1 MPAERKPLP
10 TLILLA
16 VVLAPLLVA
25 SLFWAFYRY
34 HTSSAAKGVIAAQS
48 SASPSKS
55 QQTAAIDER
64 LSNAER
70 AIMFSIAPL
79 TSLSAMVTPVDPD
92 PVASFRQLIALP
104 PGTTREAPRIDP
116 RRIRTIVDRRVV
128 EYASAKTDGDRA
140 RGARLIQT
148 AALVG
153 YRPARDLLARNYPQS
168 EAVRSVVPA
177 KDVIRY
183 ALGPVMDLAATS
195 EDSKQIF
202 LALGQHFALQA
213 ELDLFASQILNS
225 LRGDSRPQLI
235 HRVDTFYLDLLA
247 RVPGA
252 CGALARLV
260 PGAGKVADQECFLS
274 ENLRKYIET
283 TRPPAAEEE
292 EIKAPRFAHVE
303 SGWRTLARRGGGEG
317 QVPMCAHSAAGQQRV
332 DDEEPGEDE
341 DEFVADLELLEIGQ
355 RHIKQDRGGDHQHDV
370 G

>member
-1 MPAERKPLP
+1 MPAERKFLP
-10 TLILLA
+10 TLLRLA

-25 SLFWAFYRY
+25 SLFWALYRY
-34 HTSSAAKGVIAAQS
+34 HTSSTAPAKAVTAARS
-48 SASPSKS
+48 SASPSNS
-55 QQTAAIDER
+55 QQTAPIDER
-64 LSNAER
+64 LRNAER

-79 TSLSAMVTPVDPD
+79 TSLSAMMMPVDPD

-116 RRIRTIVDRRVV
+116 RRIRTIVDRGVV

-140 RGARLIQT
+140 EGAHLIHI

-153 YRPARDLLARNYPQS
+153 YPPARNLLARNYPLS

-183 ALGPVMDLAATS
+183 ALVPVMDVVATS

-202 LALGQHFALQA
+202 LALGQHFALQG
-213 ELDLFASQILNS
+213 ELDLFASQILDS

-235 HRVDTFYLDLLA
+235 YRVDTLLDLLA

-252 CGALARLV
+252 CGALARLL
-260 PGAGKVADQECFLS
+260 PGAGKVADQECLFS

-283 TRPPAAEEE
+283 TRPSAAEEE
-292 EIKAPRFAHVE
+292 ESK
-303 SGWRTLARRGGGEG
+303 RRGLLMLNQLGG
-317 QVPMCAHSAAGQQRV
+317 R
-332 DDEEPGEDE
+332 
-341 DEFVADLELLEIGQ
+341 
-355 RHIKQDRGGDHQHDV
+355 
-370 G
+370 